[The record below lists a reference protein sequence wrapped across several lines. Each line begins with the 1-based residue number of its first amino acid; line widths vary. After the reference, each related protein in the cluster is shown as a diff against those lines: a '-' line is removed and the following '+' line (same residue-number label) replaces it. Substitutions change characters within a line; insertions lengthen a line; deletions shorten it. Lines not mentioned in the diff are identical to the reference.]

1 VVALRHALFAAGD
14 DDTARQVLTD
24 GLAWLRTTLRDQVP
38 PEFADS
44 FIHRNPV
51 NVALRALADRHGLV
65 IGA

>member
-1 VVALRHALFAAGD
+1 M
-14 DDTARQVLTD
+14 LTD